1 MKKNEIEDS
10 DVRLDKW
17 LWAARFYKTRTL
29 SQDNIEL
36 GRVRMN
42 GVRLKASKT
51 VKVGEKLEIIRGEE
65 RFEVIVKALSGKRG
79 NAAAAQALYEET
91 PGSLQK
97 RLLIRENSKMMP
109 IQAVTIT
116 AVLRSVTGGKSGNSL
131 KALILQRTFKRKGA
145 NPFWTAP

>member
-109 IQAVTIT
+109 MPGSDYHGRPT
-116 AVLRSVTGGKSGNSL
+116 
-131 KALILQRTFKRKGA
+131 KRDGRKIRKFIEGFH
-145 NPFWTAP
+145 PSKDI

>member
-65 RFEVIVKALSGKRG
+65 RFEVIVKAQRRHFMKKRRK
-79 NAAAAQALYEET
+79 A
-91 PGSLQK
+91 
-97 RLLIRENSKMMP
+97 SK
-109 IQAVTIT
+109 
-116 AVLRSVTGGKSGNSL
+116 ND
-131 KALILQRTFKRKGA
+131 F
-145 NPFWTAP
+145 

>member
-79 NAAAAQALYEET
+79 NAAQALYEET

-109 IQAVTIT
+109 MPGSDYHGRPT
-116 AVLRSVTGGKSGNSL
+116 
-131 KALILQRTFKRKGA
+131 KRDGRKIRKFIEGF
-145 NPFWTAP
+145 NPSKDI

>member
-1 MKKNEIEDS
+1 MKKNEIDDC

-42 GVRLKASKT
+42 GARLKASKT

-79 NAAAAQALYEET
+79 NATTAQALYEET
-91 PGSLQK
+91 PESFQK
-97 RLLIRENSKMMP
+97 RLLIRENSKMTPMP
-109 IQAVTIT
+109 GSDYRGRPTK
-116 AVLRSVTGGKSGNSL
+116 RDGDRKSVV
-131 KALILQRTFKRKGA
+131 
-145 NPFWTAP
+145 

>member
-91 PGSLQK
+91 PESLQK
-97 RLLIRENSKMMP
+97 RLLIRENTMPGSDYHGRPTKRDGRKIRKFIEGFNPSKD
-109 IQAVTIT
+109 I
-116 AVLRSVTGGKSGNSL
+116 
-131 KALILQRTFKRKGA
+131 
-145 NPFWTAP
+145 

>member
-1 MKKNEIEDS
+1 MNKKESDDS

-51 VKVGEKLEIIRGEE
+51 VKIGEKLEIIRGEE

-79 NAAAAQALYEET
+79 NAAAAQELYEET
-91 PGSLQK
+91 PVSLQK

-109 IQAVTIT
+109 MPGSDYHGRPT
-116 AVLRSVTGGKSGNSL
+116 
-131 KALILQRTFKRKGA
+131 KRDGRKIRKFIEGF
-145 NPFWTAP
+145 NPSKDI